1 MVILPPV
8 RIIVPVPL
16 LSIAVYE
23 LLIEAL
29 SHISIFPA
37 FLLFILF
44 PPIPLLVKTPPDI
57 LTVPVLLFSIPII
70 RTYSSTIYF
79 DCTSTVSVY
88 SFGTR

>member
-1 MVILPPV
+1 MDIALADVVIVPPLTSIFPLALLFIPLLLWVILPPV

-37 FLLFILF
+37 SILIILLPEVRL
-44 PPIPLLVKTPPDI
+44 
-57 LTVPVLLFSIPII
+57 
-70 RTYSSTIYF
+70 
-79 DCTSTVSVY
+79 
-88 SFGTR
+88 